1 MDFWKKWIKA
11 DGMDRIEMI
20 ESLPITKTYA
30 SFFFPKLGRADAT
43 NLVATSLNV
52 YFEDLADA
60 MNECKN
66 D

>member
-1 MDFWKKWIKA
+1 MNQYMDFWKKWIKA
-11 DGMDRIEMI
+11 DGMDRIELL
-20 ESLPITKTYA
+20 ETLPICKTYA
-30 SFFFPKLGRADAT
+30 SFFYPKLGKDDAL

-60 MNECKN
+60 MN